1 MAYPVMRFPL
11 WRLLVTGFLFL
22 VSFRL
27 AAAEGVRADE
37 YQVWLDADY
46 KINRSGSLGDAL
58 TWVIVQDGEIVLG
71 RNAANELAY
80 TYFNN
85 QTGHEY
91 FAYLQ
96 KWGGSYYV
104 RASNIVGYRFG
115 LVSDAPI
122 VTSAR
127 AAVALLNVPFRYV
140 IEATGNASKFTAAN
154 LPPGLALDEQG
165 VISGTPT
172 QAGHRVV
179 ALTAASGQNV
189 GTAGLA
195 LSVVSGVND
204 GGQTNRY
211 TLVLDSSYKVT
222 WNPNPAETNLT
233 MVVKRDGAVVLGRNV
248 LGETHDGYFD
258 NRTGSVYSIHF
269 ESVVGA
275 AYQRVSNIVYYQP
288 GVAANFP
295 LITSPLSAAG
305 TLGVPF
311 PGYQIVAQNSPTA
324 FAATGLPAGL
334 AISSGGLI
342 SGTPGESGTFPVMLS
357 VSNAT
362 GTATK
367 ALTLTI
373 NASSS
378 VGSLFTLTVD
388 AQRVVR
394 RSAGTLPGLCWVV
407 REGGMEVLRR
417 DASNEDA
424 FLYFRS
430 GVSSSY
436 TVHLEAWL
444 NGAYRQVSNTTGST
458 LAPLAFLGESRLLVR
473 AGQAIAP
480 YSITLNG
487 AYQTLAVG
495 ALPSGLVRNG
505 TLITGTPSTPGVY
518 PITMS
523 ATSGTVTAS
532 RVLTIEVVTAA
543 NAGQP
548 QETFSLRI
556 DGNRTVTR
564 NAGELDGLAWVVT
577 KDGEIVLKRNAK
589 GELAYTY
596 HRNFIAGAFTVYLEA
611 FVQGR
616 VSRVSNIVG
625 YVTPTHDGAPVFVSP
640 RRILLLAGRPANLQL
655 LASDAPSSYQAIG
668 LPPGLLLSS
677 AGILS
682 GTPSAAGIH
691 PVTFS
696 ATKAG
701 LTGSASFT
709 LEIGVAAGSSTYAD
723 RHRLSIDGNNTVART
738 PGDDP
743 NLTWV
748 IRRDGVEQL
757 SRLARDE
764 LSYCY
769 YRNFEAG
776 AYTVHLEAFLAGA
789 YRVVSNTVN
798 YTVAAGP
805 GRALLAHALGA
816 VNGTTTFLEPKL
828 AVTTTAS
835 GAPAL
840 GLTYTVNLTDGAV
853 TVTLEQST
861 NLRDWT
867 TITPERRILGG
878 DETFEL
884 REDVVPITGNGPR
897 FHRVKIERAA
907 SGN

>member
-1 MAYPVMRFPL
+1 MR
-11 WRLLVTGFLFL
+11 T
-22 VSFRL
+22 
-27 AAAEGVRADE
+27 DE
-37 YQVWLDADY
+37 YQVWLDSDY

-58 TWVIVQDGEIVLG
+58 TWVIMQDGELVLG

-80 TYFNN
+80 TYYNN
-85 QTGHEY
+85 QAGHEY
-91 FAYLQ
+91 FAYLE
-96 KWGGSYYV
+96 KWGGSHYV

-127 AAVALLNVPFRYV
+127 AAVAALNVPFRYV
-140 IEATGNASKFTAAN
+140 IEATGNASQFTASN
-154 LPPGLALDEQG
+154 LPPGFTLDEQG

-172 QAGHRVV
+172 QTGHRVV

-195 LSVVSGVND
+195 LSVVTGVND
-204 GGQTNRY
+204 GGLTNRY
-211 TLVLDSSYKVT
+211 TLVLDSSYQVT
-222 WNPNPAETNLT
+222 WNPNPAETDLT
-233 MVVKRDGAVVLGRNV
+233 MVVKRDGATVLGRNV
-248 LGETHDGYFD
+248 LGETHDGYYD
-258 NRTGSVYSIHF
+258 NRAGSVYSIHF
-269 ESVVGA
+269 ESVVGGS
-275 AYQRVSNIVYYQP
+275 YQRVSNIVYYQP
-288 GVAANFP
+288 GVATNFP

-311 PGYQIVAQNSPTA
+311 AGYQIVAQNSPTA

-334 AISSGGLI
+334 SISPGGLI
-342 SGTPGESGTFPVMLS
+342 SGIPAESGTFPVMLS
-357 VSNAT
+357 VSNTT

-367 ALTLTI
+367 RLTLTI

-378 VGSLFTLTVD
+378 MRTLFTLTVD

-407 REGGMEVLRR
+407 RDGGVEVLRR

-430 GVSSSY
+430 GVSSTY

-444 NGAYRQVSNTTGST
+444 NGAYRQVSNRTGNT
-458 LAPLAFLGESRLLVR
+458 LAPLAFLGEGRLLVR

-480 YSITLNG
+480 YSIELNG
-487 AYQTLAVG
+487 AYQTLTVG

-523 ATSGTVTAS
+523 ATAGAVTAT
-532 RVLTIEVVTAA
+532 RILTIEIVPAA

-556 DGNRTVTR
+556 DGNHTVTR
-564 NAGELDGLAWVVT
+564 NDGELEGLAWVVI
-577 KDGEIVLKRNAK
+577 KDGEIVLKRAAK

-596 HRNFIAGAFTVYLEA
+596 HRNFIAGGFAIYLEA

-616 VSRVSNIVG
+616 PTRVSNIVG

-640 RRILLLAGRPANLQL
+640 RHILLLAGRPVSLPI
-655 LASDAPSSYQAIG
+655 LASDAPVSYQATG
-668 LPPGLLLSS
+668 LPPGLSLSS
-677 AGILS
+677 AGVLS
-682 GTPSAAGIH
+682 GTPSAAGVY

-701 LTGSASFT
+701 LTGTTPFT
-709 LEIGVAAGSSTYAD
+709 LEIGAAAGSSTYAD
-723 RHRLSIDGNNTVART
+723 RHRLSIDGNYTVSRT

-757 SRLARDE
+757 SRLARGE

-776 AYTVHLEAFLAGA
+776 VYTVHLEAFLAGA
-789 YRVVSNTVN
+789 YQVVSNTVS
-798 YTVAAGP
+798 YTVGTAP
-805 GRALLAHALGA
+805 GQALLGHALGA
-816 VNGTTTFLEPKL
+816 VNGNTTTFLEPKM

-853 TVTLEQST
+853 TVTLEQSA
-861 NLRDWT
+861 NLSDWT
-867 TITPERRILGG
+867 PITRERRILGG

-884 REDVVPITGNGPR
+884 REDVVPISGNGPR
-897 FHRVKIERAA
+897 FHRVKIERAP
-907 SGN
+907 SKN